1 MTVSRVAVFCGITLS
16 LLAVSVTSAWAGD
29 CANHNAKLDGLQA
42 DMKEYLGQLDRVGK
56 IKPLPHTDAALCS
69 SAAKFWHSL
78 ENDIADSL
86 ACSDKAAHLIESQYK
101 DATVILA
108 QFHCPNPYKPK

>member
-1 MTVSRVAVFCGITLS
+1 MAVFRGATLS
-16 LLAVSVTSAWAGD
+16 LLTVSVTSAWAGD
-29 CANHNAKLDGLQA
+29 CAKFNAKLDGLQA

-108 QFHCPNPYKPK
+108 QFHCPNPYKHK

>member
-1 MTVSRVAVFCGITLS
+1 MSHRKTDLGIPRRS
-16 LLAVSVTSAWAGD
+16 KSA
-29 CANHNAKLDGLQA
+29 KVV
-42 DMKEYLGQLDRVGK
+42 LDRVGK

>member
-1 MTVSRVAVFCGITLS
+1 MTVSRVAVFCGVTLS
-16 LLAVSVTSAWAGD
+16 LLTVSVTSAWASD
-29 CANHNAKLDGLQA
+29 CANHNAKLDGLRA
-42 DMKEYLGQLDRVGK
+42 DMKQYLDQLDRVGK

-78 ENDIADSL
+78 EDDIADSL

-101 DATVILA
+101 DTTVILA
-108 QFHCPNPYKPK
+108 HFHCPNPYKPK